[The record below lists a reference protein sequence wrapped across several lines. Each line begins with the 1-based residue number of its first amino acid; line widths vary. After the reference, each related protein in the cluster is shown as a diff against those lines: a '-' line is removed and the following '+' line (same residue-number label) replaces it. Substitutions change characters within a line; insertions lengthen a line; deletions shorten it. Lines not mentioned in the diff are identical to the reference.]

1 MNIKKAAAVIL
12 SVTIALGMVSCKG
25 DKEESSKSESKSNNG
40 NVNTESVSESSSTSA
55 NEESIAD
62 SVESKTESEDESK
75 GTSDGNKDMEYRI
88 SSSFYGEN
96 GEWQYELSHRYFW
109 YDRSAEYGFSYQ
121 ENFCSKENPVFFE
134 ICGIHN
140 KKNEIEFD
148 LNDSTEWLTNC
159 HMPIVETLISTYPY
173 QYDLEESKESLVFE
187 NQKEVQIN
195 GIKFIKFDGYFT
207 DNELGRVNLV
217 GYITVTQCDGDDIFN
232 EPDVIGFM
240 ATLQDGSEGTD
251 KYDEPIKQEL
261 LEEVTTHAAE
271 TLTFTE

>member
-1 MNIKKAAAVIL
+1 MNIKKTAAVIL

-40 NVNTESVSESSSTSA
+40 NVNTESISESSSTSA

-88 SSSFYGEN
+88 SSHFYGEN
-96 GEWQYELSHRYFW
+96 GEWQYELSQRYF
-109 YDRSAEYGFSYQ
+109 YKDTISEYANMYQDTAFSKD
-121 ENFCSKENPVFFE
+121 SPVFFE
-134 ICGIHN
+134 IYGVRDN
-140 KKNEIEFD
+140 GIEFD
-148 LNDSTEWLTNC
+148 VDNSSEWLNNC
-159 HMPIVETLISTYPY
+159 HMFLLNSIDSSY
-173 QYDLEESKESLVFE
+173 QYEVEITEEALVIE
-187 NQKEVQIN
+187 NQEEKEIN
-195 GIKFIKFDGYFT
+195 GIKFVKFNGYFT
-207 DNELGRVNLV
+207 DNEAGKVNLV

>member
-1 MNIKKAAAVIL
+1 MNFKKAAAVIL
-12 SVTIALGMVSCKG
+12 SVTMVLGMVSCKG

-96 GEWQYELSHRYFW
+96 GEWQSELSQRYF
-109 YDRSAEYGFSYQ
+109 YDRSGVDFGIAYTETTCSEEY
-121 ENFCSKENPVFFE
+121 PVYFE
-134 ICGIHN
+134 IYGIHHR
-140 KKNEIEFD
+140 KSEIVYD
-148 LNDSTEWLTNC
+148 LNDSSEWLSNS
-159 HMPIVETLISTYPY
+159 HMALIEAIDSTINYKV
-173 QYDLEESKESLVFE
+173 KESEEALVIE
-187 NQKEVQIN
+187 NQEEKEIN
-195 GIKFIKFDGYFT
+195 GIKFVKFNGYFT
-207 DNELGRVNLV
+207 DNEAGKVNLV

>member
-1 MNIKKAAAVIL
+1 MNIKKTAAVIL
-12 SVTIALGMVSCKG
+12 SVTMVLGMVSCKE

-62 SVESKTESEDESK
+62 SVESADKSEVESED
-75 GTSDGNKDMEYRI
+75 TSDGNKDMEYRI
-88 SSSFYGEN
+88 SSHFYGEN
-96 GEWQYELSHRYFW
+96 GEWQYELSQRYF
-109 YDRSAEYGFSYQ
+109 YKDTISEYANMYQDTAFSKD
-121 ENFCSKENPVFFE
+121 SPVFFE
-134 ICGIHN
+134 IYGVRDN
-140 KKNEIEFD
+140 GIEFD
-148 LNDSTEWLTNC
+148 VDNSSEWLNNC
-159 HMPIVETLISTYPY
+159 HMFLLNSIDSSY
-173 QYDLEESKESLVFE
+173 QYEVEITEEALVIE
-187 NQKEVQIN
+187 NQEEKEIN
-195 GIKFIKFDGYFT
+195 GIKFIKFNGYFT

-240 ATLQDGSEGTD
+240 ATLPENSTATD